1 MERFEHIKRISG
13 NDLLRIEKLVRII
26 WPIAY
31 KDIISSEQI
40 EYMLV
45 SGYSIESLILQS
57 QNQQF
62 YVVTDENN
70 VDLGFV
76 ALEHFK
82 SEHKTKIHKLYVL
95 NNIQQKGLGTLLINF
110 ATTEAKNTGNKL
122 LFLNVNKFNS
132 AQKFYT
138 KLGFEITKD
147 VVIDI
152 GNGYVMDDYI
162 MEKKLI

>member
-1 MERFEHIKRISG
+1 MDRFENIKLITG
-13 NDLLRIEKLVRII
+13 NDLHRIEKLVRII

-31 KDIISSEQI
+31 KEIISSAQI
-40 EYMLV
+40 EYMLA
-45 SGYSIESLILQS
+45 SGYAIDALIRQS
-57 QNQQF
+57 ETQQF
-62 YVVTDENN
+62 YIFSDEHH
-70 VDLGFV
+70 VDLGFL

-82 SEHKTKIHKLYVL
+82 TEQKTKIHKLYVL
-95 NNIQQKGLGTLLINF
+95 SNIQQKGIGTLLMNF
-110 ATTEAKNTGNKL
+110 AAKDAKNIGNKL
-122 LFLNVNKFNS
+122 LFLNVNKYNS
-132 AQKFYT
+132 AQQFYT